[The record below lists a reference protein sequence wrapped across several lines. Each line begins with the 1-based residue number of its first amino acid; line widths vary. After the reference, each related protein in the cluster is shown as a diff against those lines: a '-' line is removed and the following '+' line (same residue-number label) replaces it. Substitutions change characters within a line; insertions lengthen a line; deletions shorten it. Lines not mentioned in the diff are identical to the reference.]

1 MADDGV
7 LRFLLSP
14 ATPLYV
20 LAALAAVGI
29 SRVLP
34 NVMARI
40 NERRRDTA
48 AEKANDWTRLR
59 DEIDRLDSRCQ
70 RLEESEE
77 RCHRELAE
85 ALGRIAQIEGW
96 QAGQGDVRQAAALA
110 AAEVREAAR
119 KAEGK
124 KP

>member
-1 MADDGV
+1 MSDEGF

-20 LAALAAVGI
+20 LAALAAIGI
-29 SRVLP
+29 SRILP
-34 NVMARI
+34 NIMARI

-48 AEKANDWTRLR
+48 TEKANDWTRLR
-59 DEIDRLDSRCQ
+59 EEVERLDARCQ

-77 RCHRELAE
+77 KCHRELAE
-85 ALGRIAQIEGW
+85 ALGRIAQVEGW

-110 AAEVREAAR
+110 AAEVRATAR
-119 KAEGK
+119 NAEGK
-124 KP
+124 KE